1 MSTASPLPS
10 DTHAAAPVPLTP
22 VPSALGVEV
31 EGVSKSYRRGQR
43 VLSDVSLQI
52 RAGETFGII
61 GPNGAGKT
69 TLFGCMLGLVW
80 PDSGTVRVGGLPPD
94 DLEVRRVTG
103 YLPERLTFD
112 RELTARR
119 FLALHHAMS
128 GRSKQERS
136 QEVEALLTQ
145 VGLDKAVWDRDTRK
159 FSRGMLQRLGLAQA
173 LIAQPRIL
181 FLDEPTLGID
191 PEGML
196 HLRALLRDIKA
207 RGVTILI
214 NSHDLAQLERVCDRV
229 AFFRAGRVE
238 AVEDLASPS
247 ATLTRHALMVRWAG
261 ANPLSPER
269 LAAVVQEAGATLL
282 DTAED
287 SLHISVEDDWGASR
301 LLGALLQAGLPVAS
315 AAREEGRLERFFQQ
329 QQRGAR
335 TP

>member
-1 MSTASPLPS
+1 MSTARPLRPE
-10 DTHAAAPVPLTP
+10 TPTAAPDLPAPAPAT
-22 VPSALGVEV
+22 LGVEV
-31 EGVSKSYRRGQR
+31 RGVSKSYRRGQR
-43 VLSDVSLQI
+43 VLSDVDLQI
-52 RAGETFGII
+52 RTGETFGII

-69 TLFGCMLGLVW
+69 TLFGCMLGLLW
-80 PDSGTVRVGGLPPD
+80 PDSGTVHVAGLPPD

-119 FLALHHAMS
+119 FLAFHHALAE
-128 GRSKQERS
+128 RPKQQRA

-173 LIAQPRIL
+173 LLAQPRFL

-207 RGVTILI
+207 RGVTIII

-238 AVEDLASPS
+238 AIEDLSSPTS
-247 ATLTRHALMVRWAG
+247 AITRHALVVRWAG
-261 ANPLSPER
+261 TNPLSSEQ
-269 LAAVVQEAGATLL
+269 LATVAQEAGATVL
-282 DTAED
+282 DTTED
-287 SLHISVEDDWGASR
+287 SLRFSVEDDWSASR

-329 QQRGAR
+329 QHGAR

>member
-1 MSTASPLPS
+1 
-10 DTHAAAPVPLTP
+10 
-22 VPSALGVEV
+22 
-31 EGVSKSYRRGQR
+31 
-43 VLSDVSLQI
+43 
-52 RAGETFGII
+52 
-61 GPNGAGKT
+61 
-69 TLFGCMLGLVW
+69 
-80 PDSGTVRVGGLPPD
+80 
-94 DLEVRRVTG
+94 
-103 YLPERLTFD
+103 
-112 RELTARR
+112 TARQ
-119 FLALHHAMS
+119 FLAFHHDLA
-128 GRSKQERS
+128 GRSKQERA
-136 QEVEALLTQ
+136 QEVEALLIQ

-196 HLRALLRDIKA
+196 HLRALLRDIKV

-247 ATLTRHALMVRWAG
+247 ATVTRHALMVRWAG

-329 QQRGAR
+329 QQHGAR

>member
-1 MSTASPLPS
+1 MSTARPLRPE
-10 DTHAAAPVPLTP
+10 TPAAASDP
-22 VPSALGVEV
+22 PSPAPASPGVEV
-31 EGVSKSYRRGQR
+31 EGVSKAYRRGQR
-43 VLSDVSLQI
+43 VLSEVNLHI

-69 TLFGCMLGLVW
+69 TLFGCMLGLLW
-80 PDSGTVRVGGLPPD
+80 PDTGTVRVAGLPPD
-94 DLEVRRVTG
+94 HLEVRRATG

-112 RELTARR
+112 RELTARQC
-119 FLALHHAMS
+119 LAFHHALA
-128 GRSKQERS
+128 GLPKRERPH
-136 QEVEALLTQ
+136 EVEALLIQ

-173 LIAQPRIL
+173 LVGQPRFL

-191 PEGML
+191 PEGVL

-207 RGVTILI
+207 RGVTIII

-238 AVEDLASPS
+238 AVEDLSTPTS
-247 ATLTRHALMVRWAG
+247 AITRHVLVVRWAG
-261 ANPLSPER
+261 ANPLSPEK
-269 LAAVVQEAGATLL
+269 LASVAQEVGATLR
-282 DTAED
+282 DTSED
-287 SLHISVEDDWGASR
+287 SLHFSVEDDWGASR

-315 AAREEGRLERFFQQ
+315 ASREEGRLERFFQQ
-329 QQRGAR
+329 HGAR

>member
-1 MSTASPLPS
+1 MSTVRPLRA
-10 DTHAAAPVPLTP
+10 DTPAAAPEQPSPTPAVP
-22 VPSALGVEV
+22 GVQV

-43 VLSDVSLQI
+43 VLSDVNLHI

-69 TLFGCMLGLVW
+69 TLFGCMLGLLW
-80 PDSGTVRVGGLPPD
+80 PDSGTVRVAGLPPD
-94 DLEVRRVTG
+94 HLEVRRVTG

-112 RELTARR
+112 KELTARQL
-119 FLALHHAMS
+119 LAFHHALA
-128 GRSKQERS
+128 ERPARERP

-173 LIAQPRIL
+173 LVGQPRFL

-191 PEGML
+191 PEGVL
-196 HLRALLRDIKA
+196 HLRALLRDIKS
-207 RGVTILI
+207 RGVTVII
-214 NSHDLAQLERVCDRV
+214 NSHDLAQLEKVCDRV

-238 AVEDLASPS
+238 ALEDLGAPS

-261 ANPLSPER
+261 TNPLTPEQ
-269 LAAVVQEAGATLL
+269 LATVTQEVGATLL

-287 SLHISVEDDWGASR
+287 SLRFSVEDDWGASR
-301 LLGALLQAGLPVAS
+301 LLGALLRAGLPVAS
-315 AAREEGRLERFFQQ
+315 ASREEGRLERFFQQ
-329 QQRGAR
+329 HGGQK
-335 TP
+335 P